1 MVAPQVIIPLKEYEQ
16 LLIAKVVAGRN
27 GWIGTKIVMNPE
39 EKDTTKEFSLE
50 ILPRELSSAGV
61 AAPYKI
67 AHMSHIQ
74 VEFMKGYKLVFVKEE
89 EDGKS
94 N

>member
-39 EKDTTKEFSLE
+39 EKDPTKEFSLE
-50 ILPRELSSAGV
+50 ILPRELSSGGV

-67 AHMSHIQ
+67 AYMSHIQ

-89 EDGKS
+89 DGKS